1 VPGRY
6 LVEITV
12 SFMLARETKC
22 FVGYLFFQCYSKASV
37 SSPASIWRTSV
48 PPRQQ
53 DLKCEVFTFI

>member
-1 VPGRY
+1 M
-6 LVEITV
+6 EITV